1 MPCEAPVMTATFLS
15 LFILVSF
22 IVAGHRYF
30 IGAPDFA
37 NEDRLFHVTAVGSQ
51 NDYQLSILAMSD
63 RLFALRLFARVARK
77 GSFSAAGRELNIPQ
91 STASRTI
98 ATLEREIG
106 VALFVRTTRAVTLTD
121 AGLDFLARIESVLAE
136 LDEAEHAARGTGEL
150 RGILRIGLATT
161 FAVREVISRL
171 SNFMCRHPALR
182 IDLMMGD
189 EREDLV
195 AEGVDVA
202 FRFGPLSDS
211 TATVRRILAWPRVLA
226 ASPAYLDKAGV
237 PLTPMDLAQ
246 HAIILG
252 PASLSGHWSFNKGDS
267 ATSFQVDGKL
277 TVRASLGA
285 IAAAIEGLGIVMT
298 PLGACRRELE
308 RGELVRLLPEWEA
321 GTVELNAVYAS
332 GRAAKPSARA
342 FVDYLISALRE
353 AEPPP
358 YQDSRAV

>member
-1 MPCEAPVMTATFLS
+1 
-15 LFILVSF
+15 
-22 IVAGHRYF
+22 
-30 IGAPDFA
+30 
-37 NEDRLFHVTAVGSQ
+37 
-51 NDYQLSILAMSD
+51 MSD
-63 RLFALRLFARVARK
+63 RLSALRLFARVARK

-121 AGLDFLARIESVLAE
+121 AGLEFLARIESVLAE

-161 FAVREVISRL
+161 FAVRDVIARL
-171 SNFMCRHPALR
+171 SDFMRRHPALR

-189 EREDLV
+189 GREDLV
-195 AEGVDVA
+195 VEGVDVA
-202 FRFGPLSDS
+202 LRFGPLSDS
-211 TATVRRILAWPRVLA
+211 TATVRRILVWPRVLA
-226 ASPAYLDKAGV
+226 ASRAYLDKAGV
-237 PLTPMDLAQ
+237 PLTPADLPQ

-252 PASLSGHWSFNKGDS
+252 PASLSGHWSFNKGDT

-277 TVRASLGA
+277 TVTASLGA
-285 IAAAIEGLGIVMT
+285 IAAAAEGLGILMT

-308 RGELVRLLPEWEA
+308 RGELVRLLPEWDA
-321 GTVELNAVYAS
+321 GTVELNAVYAN

-342 FVDYLISALRE
+342 FVDYLIAAIYETEAPASSPRLIGKKRRPSA
-353 AEPPP
+353 
-358 YQDSRAV
+358 

>member
-1 MPCEAPVMTATFLS
+1 MLPRV
-15 LFILVSF
+15 
-22 IVAGHRYF
+22 R
-30 IGAPDFA
+30 GAPGFA
-37 NEDRLFHVTAVGSQ
+37 DEDRLFHLTAVGSQ
-51 NDYQLSILAMSD
+51 NGFQLSTLAMSD

-121 AGLDFLARIESVLAE
+121 IGLDFLARIESVLAE
-136 LDEAEHAARGTGEL
+136 LDEAEHEARGTGEL

-161 FAVREVISRL
+161 FALREVIARL
-171 SNFMCRHPALR
+171 SAFMSRHPALR
-182 IDLMMGD
+182 IDLMIGD

-195 AEGVDVA
+195 VEGVDVA
-202 FRFGPLSDS
+202 LRFGPLSDS

-226 ASPAYLDKAGV
+226 ASRAYLDEAGV
-237 PLTPMDLAQ
+237 PLTPTDLAR

-252 PASLSGHWSFNKGDS
+252 PASLGGHWSFRKGDT
-267 ATSFQVDGKL
+267 ATSFQVEGKL
-277 TVRASLGA
+277 TIRASLGA
-285 IAAAIEGLGIVMT
+285 VAAAVEGLGIVMT
-298 PLGACRRELE
+298 PLGACRWELA
-308 RGELVRLLPEWEA
+308 RGELVRLLPEWDA

-342 FVDYLISALRE
+342 FVDYLIAALHE
-353 AEPPP
+353 NEPPP
-358 YQDSRAV
+358 SSPPSIGEKPRPSA

>member
-1 MPCEAPVMTATFLS
+1 
-15 LFILVSF
+15 
-22 IVAGHRYF
+22 
-30 IGAPDFA
+30 
-37 NEDRLFHVTAVGSQ
+37 
-51 NDYQLSILAMSD
+51 MSD

-136 LDEAEHAARGTGEL
+136 LDEAEHASRRTGEL

-161 FAVREVISRL
+161 FAVREVIPRL
-171 SNFMCRHPALR
+171 SDFMSRHPALR

-189 EREDLV
+189 GREDLV

-202 FRFGPLSDS
+202 LRFGPLSDS

-226 ASPAYLDKAGV
+226 ASRAYLDKAGAGRG
-237 PLTPMDLAQ
+237 PLTPADLAQ

-252 PASLSGHWSFNKGDS
+252 PASLSGRWSFRKGDT
-267 ATSFQVDGKL
+267 ATSFQVEGKL
-277 TVRASLGA
+277 TIRASLGA
-285 IAAAIEGLGIVMT
+285 IAAAVEGLGIVMT

-308 RGELVRLLPEWEA
+308 RGELVRLLSEWDA
-321 GTVELNAVYAS
+321 GTVELNAVHAS

-342 FVDYLISALRE
+342 FVDYLIATLHE
-353 AEPPP
+353 TEPPP
-358 YQDSRAV
+358 SGQPSIGEKPRPSA